1 MYVVF
6 SGKKRKHDDGLKDL
20 LLILKDSEERAAER
34 EERVAEREARMRERE
49 LELEIRQRER
59 EDRREERMASMFSS
73 TIERMTYFNSPMDP
87 PAPFQS
93 YSHTFPPNNSNFFSQ
108 PPSDSTHSSSP

>member
-1 MYVVF
+1 MYVFF
-6 SGKKRKHDDGLKDL
+6 SGKKRKHDDGLRDL

-34 EERVAEREARMRERE
+34 EERVAEREARMRDRE

-73 TIERMTYFNSPMDP
+73 MI
-87 PAPFQS
+87 
-93 YSHTFPPNNSNFFSQ
+93 
-108 PPSDSTHSSSP
+108 